1 MFDILAV
8 PPVDTEEEPHR
19 DGTDPAQIHGKD
31 VYESAC
37 LIQIGRNSP
46 GESHGAGGTE
56 DLIGRIHDRDI
67 VGRDQQDE
75 TDHGGKKADHSDGRS
90 LVDHFLTD
98 TVPIEQGLLPA
109 ADKGFDIQNQ
119 NK

>member
-8 PPVDTEEEPHR
+8 PPVDTEEKSHR
-19 DGTDPAQIHGKD
+19 DGPDPAQIHGKN
-31 VYESAC
+31 VYDPAC
-37 LIQIGRNSP
+37 LIQIGCNP
-46 GESHGAGGTE
+46 PWESHSAGGTE
-56 DLIGRIHDRDI
+56 DFIGRIHDRDI
-67 VGRDQQDE
+67 VGGDQQDE

-98 TVPIEQGLLPA
+98 TVPIEQSLLPA
-109 ADKGFDIQNQ
+109 ADKSFDIQNQ